1 MSEGE
6 GLWPPHVCS
15 RGLPTDNRHYATR
28 PHTSDRAHA
37 IGVWIVPDTYIP
49 LGHSIDGAWPRN
61 EHQPVCTACVHACY
75 PSNRGLTRTT
85 PPWLL
90 SSTGQQGAV
99 MGHVASVRNHCTMP
113 PRVIRRGRQMSRDA
127 CHADERADC
136 GSAKTHNSR
145 TN

>member
-1 MSEGE
+1 M
-6 GLWPPHVCS
+6 P
-15 RGLPTDNRHYATR
+15 N
-28 PHTSDRAHA
+28 
-37 IGVWIVPDTYIP
+37 TYIP

-99 MGHVASVRNHCTMP
+99 MGHVASVRVITVLLYLYLVHSIVQCTREVFHLLIP
-113 PRVIRRGRQMSRDA
+113 VRVSCTVLEILYMLAWRL
-127 CHADERADC
+127 H
-136 GSAKTHNSR
+136 
-145 TN
+145 